1 VVGSAVR
8 SVIVVGVIEDAD
20 GVRGGVDEPVAKLNG
35 VSRIKHRES
44 RVDDAV
50 IGEGFVGV
58 DQ

>member
-1 VVGSAVR
+1 VR

-35 VSRIKHRES
+35 VSRIKNRES